1 MISRAVAFV
10 RTLLALI
17 FWIIFIPP
25 AALIAFPWTL
35 ITGNIDFLY
44 WLGMRLAFAAPR
56 VAGVKVKLVGL
67 DKIDNGFSNVTLTG
81 PAEFVF
87 EGTIEI

>member
-1 MISRAVAFV
+1 MISRTVAFV

-35 ITGNIDFLY
+35 ITGNVDFLY
-44 WLGMRLAFAAPR
+44 WLGMWLALQRPE
-56 VAGVKVKLVGL
+56 L
-67 DKIDNGFSNVTLTG
+67 
-81 PAEFVF
+81 PA
-87 EGTIEI
+87 

>member
-1 MISRAVAFV
+1 MISRIVAFA

-35 ITGNIDFLY
+35 ITGKVDFLY
-44 WLGMRLAFAAPR
+44 SVGMWLAYPAP
-56 VAGVKVKLVGL
+56 GL
-67 DKIDNGFSNVTLTG
+67 
-81 PAEFVF
+81 PA
-87 EGTIEI
+87 

>member
-1 MISRAVAFV
+1 MISRTVAFV

-35 ITGNIDFLY
+35 ITGKVDFLY
-44 WLGMRLAFAAPR
+44 SVGMWLARSRGHLHLY
-56 VAGVKVKLVGL
+56 VKPC
-67 DKIDNGFSNVTLTG
+67 F
-81 PAEFVF
+81 
-87 EGTIEI
+87 